1 MVGTLTSRAMQRAS
15 IRSGGLESLG
25 SFFRGVVRS
34 LQGLAA
40 AAVVGV
46 AAIAAALARGGLEAA
61 EVFVTIVLLA
71 APAVVLFFAAGL
83 RQVLQLPERVRR
95 MPGEGSEQLAEL
107 TRIAGA
113 TRGGG
118 IRRAPGLLWRLR
130 GVVGSGRDLV
140 GIALPLRIFTPGF
153 LGLTA
158 LAAAVSLFLIGAGLI
173 ALIVLAVG

>member
-1 MVGTLTSRAMQRAS
+1 MQRAS
-15 IRSGGLESLG
+15 IPRGGLEALR

-34 LQGLAA
+34 LRALGM

-46 AAIAAALARGGLEAA
+46 AAIAAALARDGLEAVD
-61 EVFVTIVLLA
+61 VFVTIILLA

-83 RQVLQLPERVRR
+83 WQVVQLPERVRR
-95 MPGEGSEQLAEL
+95 MPTEGSEQLAEL
-107 TRIAGA
+107 TRIAAA

-140 GIALPLRIFTPGF
+140 GIALPLKIFTPGF
-153 LGLTA
+153 LGLAA